1 MNQPLKI
8 ILCGPPGSGKDTHAA
23 VLSATF
29 GIPTISM
36 GGLLRAEIVK
46 QTSDGIAAAG
56 YMSRG
61 EMVPEEI
68 VTRLVK
74 ERLAEESCANGYIL
88 NGYTRS
94 LDKLKTY
101 LSFDAPTH
109 IVHLLLSDDDVRD
122 RLKVRGRHDDQ
133 AHVVDA
139 RLKLYHESEAA
150 VCEYWKSDPT
160 VWYKEIWTNRTP
172 IDITKDIIDFMHAS
186 MHMQNRFTK

>member
-1 MNQPLKI
+1 
-8 ILCGPPGSGKDTHAA
+8 
-23 VLSATF
+23 
-29 GIPTISM
+29 
-36 GGLLRAEIVK
+36 
-46 QTSDGIAAAG
+46 
-56 YMSRG
+56 
-61 EMVPEEI
+61 MVPEEI

-101 LSFDAPTH
+101 LSFDHPTH
-109 IVHLLLSDDDVRD
+109 VVHLMLSDDDVRD

-150 VCEYWKSDPT
+150 VCDYWKNDST

-186 MHMQNRFTK
+186 MHMQNRFAK

>member
-1 MNQPLKI
+1 MNSPLKI

-36 GGLLRAEIVK
+36 GGLLRSEIVK
-46 QTSDGIAAAG
+46 QTKDGIEAAG

-68 VTRLVK
+68 VTRLVR
-74 ERLAEESCANGYIL
+74 ERLAEEGCKNGYIL

-101 LSFDAPTH
+101 LSFDTPTH
-109 IVHLLLSDDDVRD
+109 IVHLMLSDDDVRD

-133 AHVVDA
+133 SHVVDA

-150 VCEYWKSDPT
+150 VCEYWKTDPT
-160 VWYKEIWTNRTP
+160 VWYKEIWTNRAP

-186 MHMQNRFTK
+186 MHMQNRFAK